1 MTLDP
6 VHVDGIAQLATLI
19 SQRVADTDHRALA
32 ETVWEDF
39 LDPLYVDDQAVLTP
53 MDEQVRRRVDV
64 QDVALRESP
73 FPTQHGLDSGT
84 INPTTFENGLVLD
97 VAQAAM
103 SAVPSDMELHRART
117 VVMTAHANDVTVDV
131 GAEDWIPFDEG
142 YTRRRI
148 LQVPRVDRYAQ
159 TVVHALALYLAESH
173 HALLQADVVE
183 DLLVLD
189 GPIYPTGILKW
200 TDRHPELADLL
211 ADHETPQTVVEN
223 YLDLVDRF
231 VERDVPLIGFVKNS
245 SANAITRAV
254 RSKTNAPWAND
265 TALFSRILE
274 CYEDGEQREDVLTY
288 TNWFRSRLG
297 TDRLLSE
304 QGSDV
309 VDMDD
314 RPLDRGA
321 YEVTFFAVYDPRT
334 DLLFRVEAP
343 AAFTTD
349 PDLRERLTM
358 QVLRDVAAE
367 QGPPLAVAKADE
379 LAKIDRQ
386 GKEMLTRTIEQ
397 RFDSERQRTYN
408 DERWGVSLEDMG
420 V

>member
-6 VHVDGIAQLATLI
+6 VHVDGIAQLATRI

-343 AAFTTD
+343 AAFTAD